1 VRTVR
6 LLAVLLAVL
15 PPAAAPLRP
24 GSPRL
29 QLRLEALAGE
39 PSTRLPARAGAGI
52 GLGYRVTDQ
61 LRAVGDVATR
71 AAPGGGILSAA
82 VGVEATLDAT
92 PISPYLELALV
103 DFGNRREVGYT
114 LAARTGLGADWMFS
128 RTMGVGLVVRSYT
141 AFDPEGGS
149 QTPTGLEAAVR
160 LVFTPGA
167 M

>member
-1 VRTVR
+1 MR
-6 LLAVLLAVL
+6 LLAALLAVL

-29 QLRLEALAGE
+29 QLRLEALGGE
-39 PSTRLPARAGAGI
+39 PSTRLATRAGAGI
-52 GLGYRVTDQ
+52 GAGYRLTDQ
-61 LRAVGDVATR
+61 LWAVGDVATR
-71 AAPGGGILSAA
+71 AAPGGGIPSFAL
-82 VGVEATLDAT
+82 GLQATLDAT
-92 PISPYLELALV
+92 PISPYLEAALV
-103 DFGNRREVGYT
+103 DFGNRRQVGYS

-128 RTMGVGLVVRSYT
+128 RAMGLGLVVRTYT
-141 AFDPEGGS
+141 AFDAEGTS

>member
-1 VRTVR
+1 VWAVR

-29 QLRLEALAGE
+29 VVRLEALAGQ
-39 PSTRLPARAGAGI
+39 PSTRLATRAGAGAGI
-52 GLGYRVTDQ
+52 GYRFTDQ
-61 LRAVGDVATR
+61 LWAVGDVATR

-82 VGVEATLDAT
+82 LGVQATLDAT
-92 PISPYLELALV
+92 PVSPYLELALV
-103 DFGNRREVGYT
+103 DFGNRREVGYS

-128 RTMGVGLVVRSYT
+128 RAMGVGLVVRTYT
-141 AFDPEGGS
+141 AFDAEGGS

>member
-1 VRTVR
+1 VR
-6 LLAVLLAVL
+6 LLAALLAVL

-24 GSPRL
+24 ESPRL

-39 PSTRLPARAGAGI
+39 PSTRLAARAGLGV
-52 GLGYRVTDQ
+52 GLGYRFTDQ
-61 LRAVGDVATR
+61 LWAIADVATR
-71 AAPGGGILSAA
+71 AAPGGGIPSGAL
-82 VGVEATLDAT
+82 GLQATLDAT

-103 DFGNRREVGYT
+103 DFGNRSEVGYS

-128 RTMGVGLVVRSYT
+128 PALGIGLVVRTYS
-141 AFDPEGGS
+141 AFDPQGGNP
-149 QTPTGLEAAVR
+149 TPTGLEAAVR